1 MAASIADYQ
10 NATPKSA
17 LNLSVATLV
26 KATAGVVLGLAL
38 LSGTA
43 PGGTINDCTSVGAV
57 AASNQ
62 VCQIPSG
69 ATAPTEAVFN
79 FQAYCLQGIVVTP
92 PPGGTVSV
100 FFA

>member
-26 KATAGVVLGLAL
+26 KAASGVVIGLAV

-43 PGGTINDCTSVGAV
+43 PGGSVNDCASIASV
-57 AASNQ
+57 AASNE

-69 ATAPTEAVFN
+69 SGVPLEPVFN
-79 FQAYCLQGIVVTP
+79 FVAPCLLGIVVTP

-100 FFA
+100 FYA